1 MKKQYLWI
9 VLLIPSVLSMGVLSS
24 NNYAVGQETKQEP
37 FTKLATKKL
46 AEDTSDIEQQI
57 REKVGNKTLIATII
71 DTTDNS
77 TTTIVG
83 LENYLAK
90 SKGLSTTAEASASA
104 EAGAPARAICI
115 DWVWEQDVFGNWW
128 LVEYRYFC

>member
-1 MKKQYLWI
+1 MKKFYLWI
-9 VLLIPSVLSMGVLSS
+9 VLLIPSILTMGVLSS
-24 NNYAVGQETKQEP
+24 NNYAGGQETKQEP
-37 FTKLATKKL
+37 FTKLATKNL
-46 AEDTSDIEQQI
+46 GEDTSDIEQQI
-57 REKVGNKTLIATII
+57 REKVGNKTLITTII

-90 SKGLSTTAEASASA
+90 SKALSTTAETEASA
-104 EAGAPARAICI
+104 EASAPARAICI
-115 DWVWEQDVFGNWW
+115 DYVWEQDFRGNWW